1 VRLLRDI
8 CSRLPAADAVQ
19 ALLAGLGG
27 SGSGAISSFEL
38 LSSGAVKALRDYL
51 QGVDL
56 AGVPDRQERL
66 LQRMGKFAGGWL
78 PFGTVRLAPRC
89 WSVGKPACV
98 RVLLLDAVVI
108 IGSSTALGAWHGI
121 LVLMYMGRVDVQPK
135 AICEPSGNYELMI
148 SLSDR
153 HAEAQL
159 TTAYL
164 HACHPSFVLAPSYT
178 YNFMH

>member
-8 CSRLPAADAVQ
+8 CARLPAADAVQ

-66 LQRMGKFAGGWL
+66 LQRMSEFAGGWL
-78 PFGTVRLAPRC
+78 PSVAQSGWHLAAGRLA
-89 WSVGKPACV
+89 S
-98 RVLLLDAVVI
+98 
-108 IGSSTALGAWHGI
+108 
-121 LVLMYMGRVDVQPK
+121 
-135 AICEPSGNYELMI
+135 
-148 SLSDR
+148 
-153 HAEAQL
+153 
-159 TTAYL
+159 L
-164 HACHPSFVLAPSYT
+164 HACGCFFSMQLLP
-178 YNFMH
+178 